1 MFIAKFE
8 GGGHMKILDKAKKVG
23 EKENFIPD
31 FTQNV
36 LTYNLDSFI
45 EKYLLPAP
53 EHIKID
59 VDGAEMAVIKG
70 AINTLKN
77 KTLKSIFI
85 ELEDNNKHTIEI
97 INIIKKSGFIESKKV
112 QVQNY
117 ERLNNYIFTR
127 NLYE

>member
-45 EKYLLPAP
+45 EKYSLPAP
-53 EHIKID
+53 DRPECRTFLQGLVLQPDRYIQFW
-59 VDGAEMAVIKG
+59 KG
-70 AINTLKN
+70 LFS
-77 KTLKSIFI
+77 L
-85 ELEDNNKHTIEI
+85 L
-97 INIIKKSGFIESKKV
+97 
-112 QVQNY
+112 
-117 ERLNNYIFTR
+117 
-127 NLYE
+127 

>member
-1 MFIAKFE
+1 M
-8 GGGHMKILDKAKKVG
+8 
-23 EKENFIPD
+23 
-31 FTQNV
+31 
-36 LTYNLDSFI
+36 TYNLDSFI
-45 EKYLLPAP
+45 EKYSLPAP

-117 ERLNNYIFTR
+117 EGLNNYIFTR
-127 NLYE
+127 NLHE